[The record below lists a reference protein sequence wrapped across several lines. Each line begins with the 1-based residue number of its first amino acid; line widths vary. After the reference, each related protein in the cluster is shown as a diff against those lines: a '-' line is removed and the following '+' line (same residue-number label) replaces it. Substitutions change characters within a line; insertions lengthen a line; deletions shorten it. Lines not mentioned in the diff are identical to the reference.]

1 MIDIFNECKG
11 RFVYNP
17 LSKSI
22 NFSDR
27 KATDYKL
34 NRNVKLPEP
43 MSSELEFDCEV
54 RRREYMKQFSIYDQN
69 KKRKKYMMFNKSS
82 KCSDED
88 KKEKKKDCPT
98 AKRKRRNAQLTS
110 LVLKLKLWNLYIK
123 ESEQGK

>member
-1 MIDIFNECKG
+1 MIDMIDIFNECKG

-43 MSSELEFDCEV
+43 MARDMEFDCEV
-54 RRREYMKQFSIYDQN
+54 RRREYMKQFSIYD
-69 KKRKKYMMFNKSS
+69 
-82 KCSDED
+82 
-88 KKEKKKDCPT
+88 
-98 AKRKRRNAQLTS
+98 
-110 LVLKLKLWNLYIK
+110 
-123 ESEQGK
+123 